1 MRISKLSLTN
11 FRSFKEKQTIEF
23 APVTLL
29 FGPNSVGKSSVLM
42 ALFYLQQ
49 LLTKKIT
56 SPNQISAIKGKYIDG
71 FFALV
76 NGKDLEKDITIT
88 VELDKQ
94 GAIGVEYLTETTQ
107 MVESLIDKGNISDED
122 PLFVLA
128 SVQEQVEKLELEFVI
143 SWSYQKQ
150 NAYLKSY
157 TVFGDDELLGEMSTE
172 SKDFKTTIS
181 KLNLKHVALQPS
193 DQSFYIDNLISEFDL
208 IHPHLLNNLHNNVIE
223 QERISEGG
231 FVSALHHYL
240 LHKTPGL
247 FEMEFYS
254 NDDAAIKPIYL
265 GHSKLGIPPLGQKLE
280 LAISEP
286 EIGINGDY
294 FHNQQITACLTELFI
309 APLDMLC
316 GLLSESVN
324 IGPLRVVPD
333 QNFNIYSNTEQKHWY
348 DGRAAWDLLAQNDAK
363 LNKQVDDWLKS
374 KNKLNTGV
382 GLMLESDPLTAD
394 LERSSIKQKYYSKA
408 VTPFLWDINSRIP
421 VWPSEVGVGISQ
433 LTPLLVASHYV
444 KRGLIAVEQPELHI
458 HPRLQVQLGDLLIQK
473 STKASFLIE
482 THSEHLILRLLRRI
496 RESSDPELSNNTF
509 NLTKDYVSIV
519 YLSNSEHGVSTRCI
533 KVDSEGEFTTRW
545 PNGFFVE
552 RAEELF

>member
-42 ALFYLQQ
+42 ALFYLHQ

-56 SPNQISAIKGKYIDG
+56 NPNQISAIKGKYIDG

-76 NGKDLEKDITIT
+76 NGKDLEKDITIN

-107 MVESLIDKGNISDED
+107 MVESLIDKGNISDAD

-143 SWSYQKQ
+143 SWSHQKQ

-157 TVFGDDELLGEMSTE
+157 TVFGDGELLGEMSTE

-193 DQSFYIDNLISEFDL
+193 DQSLYIDNLISEFDL
-208 IHPHLLNNLHNNVIE
+208 IHPHLLNNIYNNDIE
-223 QERISEGG
+223 QERISEDG

-247 FEMEFYS
+247 LEMEFYS

-280 LAISEP
+280 LAITEP

-294 FHNQQITACLTELFI
+294 FHNQQLSACLTELFI

-348 DGRAAWDLLAQNDAK
+348 DGRAAWDLLARNDAK

-374 KNKLNTGV
+374 NNKLSTGV

-394 LERSSIKQKYYSKA
+394 LEQSSIKQKYHSKA

-421 VWPSEVGVGISQ
+421 VWPTEVGVGISQ
-433 LTPLLVASHYV
+433 LTPLLVAAHYV
-444 KRGLIAVEQPELHI
+444 KRGIIAIEQPELHI

-473 STKASFLIE
+473 SSKASFLIE
-482 THSEHLILRLLRRI
+482 THSEHLILRLLRRV
-496 RESSDPELSNNTF
+496 RESSEGKLPVGQVPVLPNDISVISLSKSEEGAIVKKLDITSDGDF
-509 NLTKDYVSIV
+509 EKD
-519 YLSNSEHGVSTRCI
+519 
-533 KVDSEGEFTTRW
+533 W
-545 PNGFFVE
+545 PGGFFDE
-552 RAEELF
+552 RDEELF